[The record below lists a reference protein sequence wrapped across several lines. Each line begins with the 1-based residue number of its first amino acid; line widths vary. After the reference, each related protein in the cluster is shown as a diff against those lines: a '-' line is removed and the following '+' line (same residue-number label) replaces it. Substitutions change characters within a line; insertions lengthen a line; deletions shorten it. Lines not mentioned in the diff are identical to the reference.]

1 MAIRDTSVL
10 RTTDTVGLL
19 NAIRHDASL
28 DYQKR
33 IPIATSGAIQETVR
47 TLQSYRP
54 SWNEFVDALINRI
67 GLTVVRSKS
76 WSNPL
81 AEFKMGLLEFGDS
94 IEEVQVGLLRA
105 HTYDTDRDYMEKT
118 LFGTELPEVQSNFH
132 RVNRRNFYKV
142 SVDEMRLRN
151 AFLTSGGVTNFVT
164 SLMDAPYTSDAYDEF
179 LLTTSLFAEYESNG
193 GFYHV
198 RVPEVSAMESNA
210 DDARTALRKIRALGD
225 NLRFLSTRYNAAKMP
240 VAAEPEDLILFT
252 TPEFN
257 AAIDVNAL
265 AAAFNIDR
273 ASLRGRV
280 IPIPRER
287 FGIEGCE
294 AILTTRDFFVIADQR
309 FDMTEQYNAV
319 PGMRN
324 YFLHRWQVV
333 SASRFVPAVMFN
345 TRSEDEVITVS
356 QNITGVTSIDILA
369 IGDGT
374 VPTDIRRGDMIPL
387 RAVVAGTT
395 TPVGGKLA
403 DQVAWS
409 VAGGASSRTYITSTG
424 VLHAGGDET
433 ATSLTVTARTAY
445 LDPTNVRKDGV
456 TKTLSVGVTGNLI
469 PLWPETGAIASI
481 EIAGFKVPNVA
492 PGTTTYAL
500 TVPKDTVV
508 KVADV
513 EVGTLDS
520 ATVNTTVTK
529 VAGGYTVVIKVDP
542 SRPGAELTYTVNV
555 TVSAT

>member
-1 MAIRDTSVL
+1 
-10 RTTDTVGLL
+10 
-19 NAIRHDASL
+19 
-28 DYQKR
+28 
-33 IPIATSGAIQETVR
+33 
-47 TLQSYRP
+47 
-54 SWNEFVDALINRI
+54 
-67 GLTVVRSKS
+67 
-76 WSNPL
+76 
-81 AEFKMGLLEFGDS
+81 MGLLEFGDS

-210 DDARTALRKIRALGD
+210 DDARTALRKIRAMGD

-287 FGIEGCE
+287 FGIAGCE

-345 TRSEDEVITVS
+345 TKSEDEVITVS

-387 RAVVAGTT
+387 QAVVAGTT

-409 VAGGASSRTYITSTG
+409 VTGGASSRTYITSTG

-481 EIAGFKVPNVA
+481 EIAGLKVPGVA